1 MSKHSLRRSEAI
13 RITGDRLKHLSSTPM
28 FRATSLCLTLMAA
41 VPFGASAQGMLPG
54 CRLENGSLQCVPGL
68 TASPEQQI
76 QVLDGQIDQGL
87 EQEGHLQ
94 QAIQGLQRFVLVGE
108 AREGALLKAELQLQ
122 GADVDELD
130 VHWYRRSGQGN
141 WTLVESGSGHSYQV
155 GPQDRQDR
163 LMAVLVVRGRD
174 GKIQRIS
181 SNMIGP
187 IGD

>member
-1 MSKHSLRRSEAI
+1 
-13 RITGDRLKHLSSTPM
+13 M

-68 TASPEQQI
+68 TASPEKQI

-141 WTLVESGSGHSYQV
+141 WTLVESGSGHIYRV
-155 GPQDRQDR
+155 GPQDREDI

-174 GKIQRIS
+174 GKVQRIS
-181 SNMIGP
+181 SNVIGP
-187 IGD
+187 IRN